1 MKHLRSTTSAAYETY
16 SLGDS
21 WNDIDMHRWADHSVS
36 FPHSPAEIQEL
47 TETVA
52 PTAADYIQSV
62 LAHE

>member
-1 MKHLRSTTSAAYETY
+1 
-16 SLGDS
+16 
-21 WNDIDMHRWADHSVS
+21 MHHWADHSVS